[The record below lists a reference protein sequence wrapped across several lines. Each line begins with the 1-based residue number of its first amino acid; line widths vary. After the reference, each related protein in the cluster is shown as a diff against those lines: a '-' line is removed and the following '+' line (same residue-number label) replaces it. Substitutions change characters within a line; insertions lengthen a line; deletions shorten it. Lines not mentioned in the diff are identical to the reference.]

1 MDLEWILG
9 VFFTGFWM
17 DFGWLL
23 GGLFYRILDGFW
35 MDFGVSF
42 GWILGVF
49 FTGFWMDFGWIW
61 DGFWIVF
68 LSGFWM
74 DFKWILVGF
83 GNIFD
88 GFRMDFCCIWDG
100 WLACQP
106 AGWLAGRL
114 AGWLAGWR
122 RWLVW
127 AGWNVL
133 RWSGQGWAG
142 LGWASRGGSEAGC
155 WRRYDK
161 QKMSNACGGT
171 TATRPVFWYI
181 TLAQKMFRSVP
192 TFVPSGPAIEKF
204 VHDSAS
210 FTHAF
215 K

>member
-1 MDLEWILG
+1 MDFG
-9 VFFTGFWM
+9 VFFTGFLM
-17 DFGWLL
+17 DF
-23 GGLFYRILDGFW
+23 GGLFYRILN
-35 MDFGVSF
+35 
-42 GWILGVF
+42 
-49 FTGFWMDFGWIW
+49 GFWMDFGWIL
-61 DGFWIVF
+61 DRF
-68 LSGFWM
+68 LNGFWM
-74 DFKWILVGF
+74 DFKWIFVGF
-83 GNIFD
+83 GSIFD

-142 LGWASRGGSEAGC
+142 LGWANRGGSEAGC

-171 TATRPVFWYI
+171 TATRPVF
-181 TLAQKMFRSVP
+181 
-192 TFVPSGPAIEKF
+192 
-204 VHDSAS
+204 
-210 FTHAF
+210 
-215 K
+215 